1 MHLLDKLVVDID
13 RANIHW
19 HVIQWFAR
27 ADGAFGKALT
37 WLGRTV
43 FAPVHLTAFFKVC
56 IKAFILNQIAFG
68 SWDFIGD
75 DQAVIIEDAYDMFFD
90 SQNYGFPYQL
100 VRDDKAVTFETN
112 LTILMD
118 LSKDSVGGIE
128 RIIYK

>member
-1 MHLLDKLVVDID
+1 
-13 RANIHW
+13 
-19 HVIQWFAR
+19 
-27 ADGAFGKALT
+27 
-37 WLGRTV
+37 
-43 FAPVHLTAFFKVC
+43 
-56 IKAFILNQIAFG
+56 
-68 SWDFIGD
+68 
-75 DQAVIIEDAYDMFFD
+75 MFFD